1 MYLYKYF
8 IMVRDSFLILLIYL
22 KDSWAWVEIMT
33 SYMTL
38 YVEKLRKGRTAWEM
52 TAFACFVSACWL
64 LFAFSCLSFC
74 KKRRK
79 RYIYCMSVAT
89 LKSKAWWK
97 PSRLGEPENDWVMS
111 GHVQGYTW
119 RRTLS
124 NLFTKQIL
132 ILFPS
137 PVPNL
142 ATEAILLSRIK
153 RVTADF
159 R

>member
-8 IMVRDSFLILLIYL
+8 IMVRDSFLILLICL
-22 KDSWAWVEIMT
+22 KDSWAWVEIMI

-52 TAFACFVSACWL
+52 TGFACFFSACWL
-64 LFAFSCLSFC
+64 LFAFICLSFC
-74 KKRRK
+74 EKRRK
-79 RYIYCMSVAT
+79 RYIYCMSAAT
-89 LKSKAWWK
+89 LKSKARWN
-97 PSRLGEPENDWVMS
+97 PSRLDEPENDWVMS

-137 PVPNL
+137 PIPNL

-153 RVTADF
+153 RVTTDF